1 MQTARVIYFE
11 IPTQEPQRCM
21 DFYAKVFGWEFSKL
35 EDCDQWLCRTGTDER
50 PGING
55 SIKLAKNGNEPV
67 CNTLYVQDLEQ
78 TRSAILNQGGWVQGS
93 EVTVPG
99 LGQMLY
105 FKDPEGN
112 LHGALQPFGNA
123 NG

>member
-1 MQTARVIYFE
+1 MQAARVIYFE
-11 IPTQEPQRCM
+11 IPAQEPQRCM
-21 DFYAKVFGWEFSKL
+21 DFYEKVFGWEFSKL
-35 EDCDQWLCRTGTDER
+35 EDSDQWLCRTGADEL

-55 SIKLAKNGNEPV
+55 SIKLSKNENEQV

-78 TRSAILNQGGWVQGS
+78 TRSAILSQGGWVQGP
-93 EVTVPG
+93 EVTVRG
-99 LGQMLY
+99 LGLMLY

-112 LHGALQPFGNA
+112 LHGALQPLGND